1 MSLTKATYSMIS
13 GAVANVLDF
22 GADPT
27 GATNSSAAFAAA
39 VATGKSVFVPKG
51 RYQASFDLNTCTEI
65 FGESSR
71 AVSEIIPPT
80 GAGHVIRI
88 DATAEAKVYCQI
100 RNLSIINP
108 NAVANVTGIY
118 FKGTDVNTIND
129 NHVVS
134 DVFMRDFKYGIRVD
148 GRLIASSFVRTLLEG
163 GFEIGFLANVD
174 ATTPAFIGNHF
185 NLFQCLG
192 ATGAGFRL
200 LGVNVTNTFI
210 NCAFQACNSAN
221 VAGGAAVYIEDSQML
236 SFINCYWEVNGD
248 GVPVDTVNP
257 LNNSIGLFLGGDVCF
272 EPRIEN
278 CWMVQSGVMILLNA
292 TVGGVGGNVS
302 GTRFAPNTNG
312 FDVACLSV
320 VPGENSAP
328 FVIDADNYFSGQIKI
343 DPGVTAR
350 LPACIRQSH
359 TSRYITGDIEI
370 DLRNNNRLTVNSA
383 SGFTFSSIT
392 NFFGGEELWIAN
404 VGSGTVVVPASYM
417 ANGSA
422 LSLASGAT
430 AILYAQG
437 FPAVGK
443 FRKMN

>member
-1 MSLTKATYSMIS
+1 MIS
-13 GAVANVLDF
+13 GAVANVLDY

-27 GATNSSAAFAAA
+27 GVANSSAAFAAA

-51 RYQASFDLNTCTEI
+51 RYQTSFDLNSCTEI

-71 AVSEIIPPT
+71 AVSELIPVS
-80 GAGHVIRI
+80 GASYVIRI
-88 DATAEAKVYCQI
+88 NATSSPKVYCQI

-108 NAVANVTGIY
+108 NAVSGVTGIY

-134 DVFMRDFKYGIRVD
+134 DVFMEALQYGIRVD
-148 GRLIASSFVRTLLEG
+148 GRLIASSFIRTLLVS
-163 GFEIGFLANVD
+163 GFEVGFLANVD
-174 ATTPAFIGNHF
+174 PVNTAFIGNHF

-192 ATGAGFRL
+192 ATKEGFKL
-200 LGVNVTNTFI
+200 VGSNVTNAFI
-210 NCAFQACNSAN
+210 NCAFQDCNSNN
-221 VAGGAAVYIEDSQML
+221 VAGNAAAYIEDAQMV
-236 SFINCYWEVNGD
+236 SFINCYWEFNGA
-248 GVPVDTVNP
+248 GVAVDTANP
-257 LNNSIGLFLGGDVCF
+257 RNNSIGLFLGGDICF
-272 EPRIEN
+272 EPKIEN
-278 CWMVQSGVMILLNA
+278 CWMVQSGVMILLDA
-292 TVGGVGGNVS
+292 IAGGVGGGVK

-312 FDVACLSV
+312 FDVACLSL

-328 FVIDADNYFSGQIKI
+328 FVIDADNYFSGKISI

-359 TSRYITGDIEI
+359 TSRYITGNMEI
-370 DLRNNNRLTVNSA
+370 DVRNNNRLTVNSA
-383 SGFTFSSIT
+383 AGFTFNNIT

-404 VGSGTVVVPASYM
+404 VGTGTVVVPASYM
-417 ANGSA
+417 ANGVA
-422 LSLASGAT
+422 LSLAANDT

-437 FPAVGK
+437 FPAAGK